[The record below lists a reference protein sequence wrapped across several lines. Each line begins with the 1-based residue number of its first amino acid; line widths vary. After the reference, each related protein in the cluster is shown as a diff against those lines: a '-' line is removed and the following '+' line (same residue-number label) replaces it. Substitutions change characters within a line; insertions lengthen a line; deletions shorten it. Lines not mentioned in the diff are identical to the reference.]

1 MRCFN
6 IERKLGMIQG
16 QREKVINTII
26 TVVFILLGLFCVVP
40 ILYVFSASLSDEIS
54 LAKEGYSL
62 LPRGFSIEAYKY
74 ILESPKAILNSYAV
88 TIFVTVV
95 GTVVSLLCTSML
107 AYVIARKDFKSGRVL
122 SFMVFFSML
131 FNGGLVPTYI
141 MMTRYYGLKDS
152 IFALII
158 PYIIIP
164 WHVFLMKGFLSDIPT
179 SLIEAAKIDGAGE
192 IKTFFKIILPISKPA
207 LATVGLFIAFT
218 YWNDWYQSML
228 YIDDPSL
235 NSLQY
240 YLYRIMNNIQYLS
253 SSMMSGNISMDMSA
267 LPSET
272 ARMALCILAAGP
284 MLVIFPFFQKYFV
297 KGLTVGAV
305 KG

>member
-1 MRCFN
+1 MVQS
-6 IERKLGMIQG
+6 KK
-16 QREKVINTII
+16 EKAADKVLTLL
-26 TVVFILLGLFCVVP
+26 FILLALFCVVP
-40 ILYVFSASLSDEIS
+40 ILYILSASLSDEIQIT
-54 LAKEGYSL
+54 KEGYSL
-62 LPRGFSIEAYKY
+62 LPRGFSLEAYKY
-74 ILESPKAILNSYAV
+74 ILESPKPIINAYGV
-88 TIFVTVV
+88 TILVTLG
-95 GTVVSLLCTSML
+95 GTAVSLLVTTML
-107 AYVIARKDFKSGRVL
+107 AYVIARKDFKVGRVFA
-122 SFMVFFSML
+122 FMIFFSML

-141 MMTRYYGLKDS
+141 MLTKYYHLKDT
-152 IFALII
+152 IWALIF
-158 PYIIIP
+158 PYIIMP
-164 WHVFLMKGFLSDIPT
+164 WHVFLMKGFLADIPT

-192 IKTFFKIILPISKPA
+192 VKTFFKIIVPISKPA

-228 YIDDPSL
+228 YIDSPDI
-235 NSLQY
+235 NSLQF

-253 SSMMSGNISMDMSA
+253 TSMQAGNISIDIAS

-284 MLVIFPFFQKYFV
+284 MLVVFPFFQKYFV

>member
-1 MRCFN
+1 MVQS
-6 IERKLGMIQG
+6 KK
-16 QREKVINTII
+16 EKAADKILTLL
-26 TVVFILLGLFCVVP
+26 FILLALFCVVP
-40 ILYVFSASLSDEIS
+40 ILYILSASLSDEIQ
-54 LAKEGYSL
+54 LTKEGYSL
-62 LPRGFSIEAYKY
+62 LPRGFSLEAYKY
-74 ILESPKAILNSYAV
+74 ILESPKPIINAYGV
-88 TIFVTVV
+88 TILVTLG
-95 GTVVSLLCTSML
+95 GTVVSLLVTTML
-107 AYVIARKDFKSGRVL
+107 AYVIARKDFKIGRVFA
-122 SFMVFFSML
+122 FMIFFSML

-141 MMTRYYGLKDS
+141 MLTKYYHLKDT
-152 IFALII
+152 IWALIF
-158 PYIIIP
+158 PYIIMP
-164 WHVFLMKGFLSDIPT
+164 WHVFLMKGFLADIPT

-192 IKTFFKIILPISKPA
+192 VKTFFKIIVPISKPA

-228 YIDDPSL
+228 YIDSPDI
-235 NSLQY
+235 NSLQF

-253 SSMMSGNISMDMSA
+253 TSMQAGNISIDIAS

-284 MLVIFPFFQKYFV
+284 MLVVFPFFQKYFV

>member
-1 MRCFN
+1 MVQS
-6 IERKLGMIQG
+6 KK
-16 QREKVINTII
+16 EKRADRII
-26 TVVFILLGLFCVVP
+26 TILFILLALFCVVP
-40 ILYVFSASLSDEIS
+40 ILYILAASFSDEIR
-54 LAKEGYSL
+54 LTKEGYSL
-62 LPRGFSIEAYKY
+62 LPRGFSLEAYKY
-74 ILESPKAILNSYAV
+74 ILESPKAIISAYGV
-88 TIFVTVV
+88 TIFVTLF
-95 GTVVSLLCTSML
+95 GTAVSLLVTTML
-107 AYVIARKDFKSGRVL
+107 AYVIARKDFKVGRVIA
-122 SFMVFFSML
+122 FMIFFSML

-141 MMTRYYGLKDS
+141 MLTKYYHLKDTIWS
-152 IFALII
+152 LML
-158 PYIIIP
+158 PYIIMP
-164 WHVFLMKGFLSDIPT
+164 WHVFLMKGFLADIPT

-192 IKTFFKIILPISKPA
+192 VRTFFKIIVPISKPA

-228 YIDDPSL
+228 YIDSPNI
-235 NSLQY
+235 NSLQF

-253 SSMMSGNISMDMSA
+253 TSMQAGNISIDLAS

>member
-1 MRCFN
+1 
-6 IERKLGMIQG
+6 MI
-16 QREKVINTII
+16 RSKKEKRADRII
-26 TVVFILLGLFCVVP
+26 TFLFILLALFCVVP
-40 ILYVFSASLSDEIS
+40 ILYILAASFSDEIR
-54 LAKEGYSL
+54 LTREGYSL
-62 LPRGFSIEAYKY
+62 LPRGFSLDAYKY
-74 ILESPKAILNSYAV
+74 ILESPKAIISAYGV
-88 TIFVTVV
+88 TIFVTLV
-95 GTVVSLLCTSML
+95 GTAVSLMVTTML
-107 AYVIARKDFKSGRVL
+107 AYVIARKDFSTGRVFA
-122 SFMVFFSML
+122 FMIFFSML

-141 MMTRYYGLKDS
+141 MLTKYYHLKDTIWS
-152 IFALII
+152 LIL
-158 PYIIIP
+158 PYIIMP
-164 WHVFLMKGFLSDIPT
+164 WHVFLMKGFLADIPT

-192 IKTFFKIILPISKPA
+192 IKTFFKIIVPISKPA

-228 YIDDPSL
+228 YIDSPNI
-235 NSLQY
+235 NSLQF

-253 SSMMSGNISMDMSA
+253 TSMQAGNISIDIA
-267 LPSET
+267 NLPSET

>member
-1 MRCFN
+1 MVQS
-6 IERKLGMIQG
+6 KK
-16 QREKVINTII
+16 EKAADKVLTLL
-26 TVVFILLGLFCVVP
+26 FILLALFCVVP
-40 ILYVFSASLSDEIS
+40 ILYILSASLSDEIQ
-54 LAKEGYSL
+54 LTKEGYSL
-62 LPRGFSIEAYKY
+62 LPRGFSLEAYKY
-74 ILESPKAILNSYAV
+74 ILESPKPIINAYGV
-88 TIFVTVV
+88 TILVTLG
-95 GTVVSLLCTSML
+95 GTAVSLLVTTML
-107 AYVIARKDFKSGRVL
+107 AYVIARKDFKVGRVFA
-122 SFMVFFSML
+122 FMIFFSML

-141 MMTRYYGLKDS
+141 MLTKYYHLKDT
-152 IFALII
+152 IWALIF
-158 PYIIIP
+158 PYIIMP
-164 WHVFLMKGFLSDIPT
+164 WHVFLMKGFLADIPT

-192 IKTFFKIILPISKPA
+192 VKTFFKIIVPISKPA

-228 YIDDPSL
+228 YIDSPDI
-235 NSLQY
+235 NSLQF

-253 SSMMSGNISMDMSA
+253 TSMQAGNISIDIAS

-284 MLVIFPFFQKYFV
+284 MLVVFPFFQKYFV

>member
-1 MRCFN
+1 MVQS
-6 IERKLGMIQG
+6 KK
-16 QREKVINTII
+16 EKAADKILTLL
-26 TVVFILLGLFCVVP
+26 FILLALFCVVP
-40 ILYVFSASLSDEIS
+40 ILYILSASLSDEIQ
-54 LAKEGYSL
+54 LTKEGYSL
-62 LPRGFSIEAYKY
+62 LPRGFSLEAYKY
-74 ILESPKAILNSYAV
+74 ILERPKPILNASGV
-88 TIFVTVV
+88 TILVTLG
-95 GTVVSLLCTSML
+95 GTAVSLLVTTML
-107 AYVIARKDFKSGRVL
+107 AYVIARKDFKIGRVFA
-122 SFMVFFSML
+122 FMIFFSML

-141 MMTRYYGLKDS
+141 MLTKYYHLKDT
-152 IFALII
+152 IWALIF
-158 PYIIIP
+158 PYIIMP
-164 WHVFLMKGFLSDIPT
+164 WHVFLMKGFLADIPT

-192 IKTFFKIILPISKPA
+192 VKTFFKIIVPISKPA

-228 YIDDPSL
+228 YIDSPDI
-235 NSLQY
+235 NSLQF

-253 SSMMSGNISMDMSA
+253 TSMQAGNISIDIAS

-284 MLVIFPFFQKYFV
+284 MLVVFPFFQKYFV

>member
-1 MRCFN
+1 MVQS
-6 IERKLGMIQG
+6 KK
-16 QREKVINTII
+16 EKAADKILTLL
-26 TVVFILLGLFCVVP
+26 FILLALFCVVP
-40 ILYVFSASLSDEIS
+40 ILYILSASLSDEIQ
-54 LAKEGYSL
+54 LTKEGYSL
-62 LPRGFSIEAYKY
+62 LPRGFSLEAYKY
-74 ILESPKAILNSYAV
+74 ILESPKPIINAYGV
-88 TIFVTVV
+88 TILVTLG
-95 GTVVSLLCTSML
+95 GTAVSLLVTTML
-107 AYVIARKDFKSGRVL
+107 AYVIARKDFKIGRVFA
-122 SFMVFFSML
+122 FMIFFSML

-141 MMTRYYGLKDS
+141 MLTKYYHLKDT
-152 IFALII
+152 IWALIF
-158 PYIIIP
+158 PYIIMP
-164 WHVFLMKGFLSDIPT
+164 WHVFLMKGFLADIPT

-192 IKTFFKIILPISKPA
+192 VKTFFKIIVPISKPA

-228 YIDDPSL
+228 YIDSPDI
-235 NSLQY
+235 NSLQF

-253 SSMMSGNISMDMSA
+253 TSMQAGNISIDIAS

-284 MLVIFPFFQKYFV
+284 MMVVFPFFQKYFV

>member
-1 MRCFN
+1 MVQS
-6 IERKLGMIQG
+6 KK
-16 QREKVINTII
+16 EKAADKVLTLL
-26 TVVFILLGLFCVVP
+26 FILLALFCVVP
-40 ILYVFSASLSDEIS
+40 ILYILSASLSDEIQ
-54 LAKEGYSL
+54 LTKEGYSL
-62 LPRGFSIEAYKY
+62 LPRGFSLEAYKY
-74 ILESPKAILNSYAV
+74 ILESPKPIINAYGV
-88 TIFVTVV
+88 TILVTLG
-95 GTVVSLLCTSML
+95 GTAVSLLVTTML
-107 AYVIARKDFKSGRVL
+107 AYVIARKDFKVGRVFA
-122 SFMVFFSML
+122 FMIFFSML

-141 MMTRYYGLKDS
+141 MLTKYYHLKDT
-152 IFALII
+152 IWALIL
-158 PYIIIP
+158 PYIIMP
-164 WHVFLMKGFLSDIPT
+164 WHVFLMKGFLADIPT

-192 IKTFFKIILPISKPA
+192 VKTFFKIIVPISKPA

-228 YIDDPSL
+228 YIDSPDI
-235 NSLQY
+235 NSLQF

-253 SSMMSGNISMDMSA
+253 TSMQAGNISIDIAS

-284 MLVIFPFFQKYFV
+284 MLVVFPFFQKYFV

>member
-1 MRCFN
+1 
-6 IERKLGMIQG
+6 MIQSKE
-16 QREKVINTII
+16 EKIANRVITLIFII
-26 TVVFILLGLFCVVP
+26 IGLFCVVP
-40 ILYVFSASLSDEIS
+40 IFYILAASLSDEITLS
-54 LAKEGYSL
+54 REGYSL
-62 LPRGFSIEAYKY
+62 LTRGFSLEAYKY
-74 ILESPKAILNSYAV
+74 VLESPKAILNAYGV
-88 TIFVTVV
+88 TILVTLG
-95 GTVVSLLCTSML
+95 GTVVSLLFTAMF
-107 AYVIARKDFKSGRVL
+107 AYVIARKDFKLSRVF

-141 MMTRYYGLKDS
+141 MMTKYYNMKDM

-158 PYIIIP
+158 PYIIMP

-192 IKTFFKIILPISKPA
+192 VKTFFKIILPISKPA
-207 LATVGLFIAFT
+207 MATVGLFIAFT

-228 YIDDPSL
+228 YIDKASL
-235 NSLQY
+235 NSLQF

-253 SSMMSGNISMDMSA
+253 SSMMSGNISIDMSNM
-267 LPSET
+267 PSET

>member
-1 MRCFN
+1 
-6 IERKLGMIQG
+6 MIQSKE
-16 QREKVINTII
+16 EKIANRVITLIFII
-26 TVVFILLGLFCVVP
+26 IGLFCVVP
-40 ILYVFSASLSDEIS
+40 IFYILAASLSDEITLS
-54 LAKEGYSL
+54 REGYSL
-62 LPRGFSIEAYKY
+62 LPRGFSLEAYKY
-74 ILESPKAILNSYAV
+74 VLESPKAILNAYGV
-88 TIFVTVV
+88 TILVTLG
-95 GTVVSLLCTSML
+95 GTVVSLLFTAMF
-107 AYVIARKDFKSGRVL
+107 AYVIARKDFKLSRVF

-141 MMTRYYGLKDS
+141 MMTKYYNMKDM

-158 PYIIIP
+158 PYIIMP

-192 IKTFFKIILPISKPA
+192 VKTFFKIILPISKPA
-207 LATVGLFIAFT
+207 MATVGLFIAFT

-228 YIDDPSL
+228 YIDKASL
-235 NSLQY
+235 NSLQF

-253 SSMMSGNISMDMSA
+253 SSMMSGNISIDMSNM
-267 LPSET
+267 PSET

>member
-1 MRCFN
+1 MVQS
-6 IERKLGMIQG
+6 KK
-16 QREKVINTII
+16 EKAADKILTLL
-26 TVVFILLGLFCVVP
+26 FILLALFCVVP
-40 ILYVFSASLSDEIS
+40 ILYILSASLSDEIQ
-54 LAKEGYSL
+54 LTKEGYSL
-62 LPRGFSIEAYKY
+62 LPRGFSLEAYKY
-74 ILESPKAILNSYAV
+74 ILESPKPIINAYGV
-88 TIFVTVV
+88 TILVTLG
-95 GTVVSLLCTSML
+95 GTAVSLLVTTML
-107 AYVIARKDFKSGRVL
+107 AYVIARKDFKIGRVFA
-122 SFMVFFSML
+122 FMIFFSML

-141 MMTRYYGLKDS
+141 MLTKYYHLKDT
-152 IFALII
+152 IWALIF
-158 PYIIIP
+158 PYIIMP
-164 WHVFLMKGFLSDIPT
+164 WHVFLMKGFLADIPT

-192 IKTFFKIILPISKPA
+192 VKTFFKIIVPISKPA

-228 YIDDPSL
+228 YIDSPDI
-235 NSLQY
+235 NSLQF

-253 SSMMSGNISMDMSA
+253 TSMQAGNISIDIAS

-284 MLVIFPFFQKYFV
+284 MLVVFPFFQKYFV